1 MKEERK
7 LTLCNHAELM
17 ASDLDDVMLKVAN
30 IIDNID
36 ANPDETID
44 DDIYTMLQDLLDKT
58 KEANDV
64 AWELEN
70 LCQERE
76 MGKRRFE

>member
-1 MKEERK
+1 MNEERK
-7 LTLCNHAELM
+7 LTLRNHAELM
-17 ASDLDDVMLKVAN
+17 AGELDDVMLKVAN
-30 IIDNID
+30 IIDDID
-36 ANPDETID
+36 ANPGETID
-44 DDIYTMLQDLLDKT
+44 DDIYTMLQDLLGKT

>member
-7 LTLCNHAELM
+7 LTLRNHAELM
-17 ASDLDDVMLKVAN
+17 ASDLDDVILKVAS
-30 IIDNID
+30 IIDDID
-36 ANPDETID
+36 DNPDETID
-44 DDIYTMLQDLLDKT
+44 DDIYTGLQDLLDKL
-58 KEANDV
+58 KEASDT
-64 AWELEN
+64 AWALEN